1 MAQKVT
7 QLWANFEKKKRPLKR
22 KLNNSE
28 YLSERA
34 SPFCLSPYENF

>member
-7 QLWANFEKKKRPLKR
+7 QLWANFEKKKSPLKR
-22 KLNNSE
+22 KLNSE